1 MLRRIRPLFFA
12 VVVAACDSTVTTT
25 PPVVRPLGSSSTP
38 TPIATARVVLA
49 GDTTGAFVGR
59 RFHLQ
64 VEATDQSGKAVST
77 DGAQFFVSNESV
89 ASVTDLHPI
98 NVQTGTTIVSEMQFT
113 LVLTGAGTTAVQI
126 QVGDA
131 KVSMALDVAPSPPL
145 SHALVVDS
153 FSVAEFRVQCAWN
166 CPYLEYV
173 PLLYLREPTG
183 KTNVDAI
190 AMEITIPTKTTGFC
204 SGAVHFGP
212 GTARLASYT
221 YDYLWSNDVFFVS
234 LDGTPVPAGPATAR
248 VIVRDASGKFSRI
261 EATGPI
267 IRSAPDP
274 TIPTPA
280 NPIEE
285 WLCLDG

>member
-1 MLRRIRPLFFA
+1 
-12 VVVAACDSTVTTT
+12 V
-25 PPVVRPLGSSSTP
+25 SS
-38 TPIATARVVLA
+38 
-49 GDTTGAFVGR
+49 DN
-59 RFHLQ
+59 
-64 VEATDQSGKAVST
+64 
-77 DGAQFFVSNESV
+77 AQFFVSNESV

-98 NVQTGTTIVSEMQFT
+98 DVRYGAATVKETQFT
-113 LVLTGAGTTAVQI
+113 LALLGAGATTVRI

-131 KVSMALDVAPSPPL
+131 TLSLAFDVAPSPPL

-153 FSVAEFRVQCAWN
+153 FSVAEFRETCGASK
-166 CPYLEYV
+166 CPYLEYA

-183 KTNVDAI
+183 HTSVDAV
-190 AMEITIPTKTTGFC
+190 AFEVTIPTRTTGLC

-212 GTARLASYT
+212 GTSRIGSYT
-221 YDYLWSNDVFFVS
+221 YSHSWNNDVSFVS
-234 LDGTPVPAGPATAR
+234 WDGTPVPDGPATAL

-274 TIPTPA
+274 SVPEPA